1 MERLKNSQLKIVTP
15 VEQRRL
21 LTAWDAVTGIVGFS
35 AKPKLVLGEE
45 NIPTK
50 APYIVALN
58 HRGIAEPAALWHT
71 FDRWI
76 YFMARH
82 ETFNMPIVGQL
93 VRSAGM
99 FPVKRGEADRGA
111 LNTAVDY
118 LNNDQVVG
126 MMPEGTRGRGDLTDF
141 SAFKRGTAFVATKA
155 GKVPIIPV
163 GITGPEEML
172 ALIEEQSLLK
182 TWQEI
187 LSIRTGKTKP
197 VVKLSI
203 GKPIIDYP
211 EDKSVLM
218 NMIFE
223 GISEQ
228 VNKLEN
234 LHPPFP

>member
-1 MERLKNSQLKIVTP
+1 MERERRSNLKIVTP
-15 VEQRRL
+15 VEQRAL
-21 LTAWDAVTGIVGFS
+21 LTAWDVVAGIVGFS
-35 AKPKLVLGEE
+35 AKPKLVLGKE

-50 APYIVALN
+50 APYIVASN

-82 ETFNMPIVGQL
+82 ETFDMPIVGQL
-93 VRSAGM
+93 ARTAGM
-99 FPVKRGEADRGA
+99 FPVRRGEPDRGA
-111 LNTAVDY
+111 LTKAVDY
-118 LNNDQVVG
+118 LNNGQVVG
-126 MMPEGTRGRGDLTDF
+126 IMPEGTRGRGDLTDF
-141 SAFKRGTAFVATKA
+141 SAFKRGTARVATKP
-155 GKVPIIPV
+155 GKVPIVPV

-211 EDKSVLM
+211 EDRDELTEI
-218 NMIFE
+218 IFDS
-223 GISEQ
+223 ISKQ
-228 VNKLEN
+228 VSKLESS
-234 LHPPFP
+234 HPPFP